1 MNRTS
6 GEVYVNKPLDRE
18 TQPAFSMVV
27 GAFNYETKAYN
38 SQTTIDG
45 KRLVAIIVLHEI
57 RGRKGG
63 RGGRWGLK
71 VKVMQLS
78 LTRSTC
84 DSLKDN

>member
-1 MNRTS
+1 MNKTS

-45 KRLVAIIVLHEI
+45 KRLVAITVFHEI

-63 RGGRWGLK
+63 GGGG
-71 VKVMQLS
+71 VK
-78 LTRSTC
+78 R
-84 DSLKDN
+84 